1 VLLEKPLSLLGTGI
15 SLALMAPECS
25 ALLKQPEQVPGSK
38 FIAGA
43 VVGAIGVYLG
53 SCVAASYYRTPGRS
67 LRLAAWGTLGL
78 AMSASLFYFGPRVA
92 DWESRLP
99 FFGAGC
105 LPLGAFLY
113 VLFQAWR
120 QGILHSERKG

>member
-1 VLLEKPLSLLGTGI
+1 VLYERPVSLLSTGI
-15 SLALMAPECS
+15 SLALLIPECS
-25 ALLKQPEQVPGSK
+25 ALLNQPNQVPGAK
-38 FIAGA
+38 LIAGA
-43 VVGAIGVYLG
+43 VIGAVGVYLG
-53 SCVAASYYRTPGRS
+53 STLALSYYKAPGRAA
-67 LRLAAWGTLGL
+67 RLVAWGGLGM
-78 AMSASLFYFGPRVA
+78 AISASLFYYGPRVA

-120 QGILHSERKG
+120 EGLLRSEKRE